1 MFKKHNRSLFAILG
15 VFALGFFVFWG
26 NVFAPSAKA
35 ASGEWENVGENVL
48 GSDGG
53 YPTLAFSPLTY
64 EPYIVYRDNA
74 NNRRATVK
82 KFDGSSWGDVG
93 TPGISY
99 ATSSCTQIAVSNSG
113 DPYVAYRDVTRSG
126 KASALKYQ
134 SSTNWQ
140 YVGEETFSDGG
151 AGYLRLL
158 FKPGTDEP
166 YLAYGD
172 ANLSGAAVVKKFNG
186 SSWENVGTPGISE
199 GWASN
204 TLAMAFNPGTKE
216 PYLAFSDS
224 GVSLEAVVKKFNG
237 SSWETVGAS
246 GFSPT
251 SVDFIDI
258 AFNPGTN
265 EPYVVFEDETNG
277 EEKAT
282 VMKFNG
288 SSWEYVGNPQ
298 FTSSNIDEPSIAFN
312 PTTNEPLI
320 AFGDGAYLN
329 KMSVMKFTGS
339 SWEYVGTPGFS
350 AGGATAGNSFAF
362 DPFTKEPFLTF
373 VDGGGSGNRVVVWK
387 YDKAVLSP
395 SAVAWSAKKTKR
407 KLNFT
412 FQDLNLSTKNKNVTL
427 RINNRK
433 LKISRVRKSGRN
445 TIASAVLNHKD
456 WAQGSYDATISMKY
470 KIGKTTR
477 TKIWTAKNTLTIQ

>member
-1 MFKKHNRSLFAILG
+1 MRKYYKSLFCILG
-15 VFALGFFVFWG
+15 VFVLGFFVFWG
-26 NVFAPSAKA
+26 SIFVPNAEA
-35 ASGEWENVGENVL
+35 ASGEWENVGTSIL

-64 EPYIVYRDNA
+64 EPYIVYRDNT

-82 KFDGSSWGDVG
+82 KFDGSSWSDVG
-93 TPGISY
+93 TPGMSY

-134 SSTNWQ
+134 SETNWQ

-186 SSWENVGTPGISE
+186 SSWENVGTTGISE

-204 TLAMAFNPGTKE
+204 TLAMAFNPGTNE

-224 GVSLEAVVKKFNG
+224 AVSLEAVVKKFNG
-237 SSWETVGAS
+237 SSWEAVGTA

-277 EEKAT
+277 EEKGT
-282 VMKFNG
+282 VMKFTG
-288 SSWEYVGNPQ
+288 STWEYVGNQQ
-298 FTSSNIDEPSIAFN
+298 FTSSNIEKPSIAFN
-312 PTTNEPLI
+312 PTTNEPFI
-320 AFGDGAYLN
+320 AFGDGAYSD
-329 KMSVMKFTGS
+329 KMSVMKFAGS
-339 SWEYVGTPGFS
+339 NWEYVGTPGFS
-350 AGGATAGNSFAF
+350 AGGATAGNSFVF
-362 DPFTKEPFLTF
+362 DPFTKEPVLTF

-395 SAVAWSAKKTKR
+395 AAVAWSAKKTKR

-412 FQDLNLSTKNKNVTL
+412 FQDMNRSIKKSQVTI
-427 RINNRK
+427 RINGKK
-433 LKISRVRKSGRN
+433 LKLSRARKSGVN
-445 TIASAVLNHKD
+445 TVVSGTLNHKN
-456 WAQGSYDATISMKY
+456 WARGSYNAVISMKY
-470 KIGKTTR
+470 KIGRTTR
-477 TKIWTAKNTLTIQ
+477 TKTWTAEDTLTIE

>member
-1 MFKKHNRSLFAILG
+1 M
-15 VFALGFFVFWG
+15 
-26 NVFAPSAKA
+26 
-35 ASGEWENVGENVL
+35 
-48 GSDGG
+48 
-53 YPTLAFSPLTY
+53 
-64 EPYIVYRDNA
+64 
-74 NNRRATVK
+74 
-82 KFDGSSWGDVG
+82 
-93 TPGISY
+93 SY

-134 SSTNWQ
+134 SETNWQ

-204 TLAMAFNPGTKE
+204 TLAMAFNPGTNE

-224 GVSLEAVVKKFNG
+224 AVSLEAVVKKFNG
-237 SSWETVGAS
+237 SSWEAVGTA

-277 EEKAT
+277 EEKGT
-282 VMKFNG
+282 VMKFTG
-288 SSWEYVGNPQ
+288 STWEYVGNQQ
-298 FTSSNIDEPSIAFN
+298 FTSSNIEKPSIAFN
-312 PTTNEPLI
+312 PTTNEPFI
-320 AFGDGAYLN
+320 AFGDGAYSD
-329 KMSVMKFTGS
+329 KMSVMKFAGS
-339 SWEYVGTPGFS
+339 NWEYVGTPGFS
-350 AGGATAGNSFAF
+350 AGGATAGNSFVF
-362 DPFTKEPFLTF
+362 DPFTKEPVLTF

-395 SAVAWSAKKTKR
+395 AAVAWSAKKTKR

-412 FQDLNLSTKNKNVTL
+412 FQDMNRSIKKSQVTI
-427 RINNRK
+427 RINGKK
-433 LKISRVRKSGRN
+433 LKLSRARKSGVN
-445 TIASAVLNHKD
+445 TVVSGTLNHKN
-456 WAQGSYDATISMKY
+456 WARGSYNAVISMKY
-470 KIGKTTR
+470 KIGRTTR
-477 TKIWTAKNTLTIQ
+477 TKTWTAEDTLTIE